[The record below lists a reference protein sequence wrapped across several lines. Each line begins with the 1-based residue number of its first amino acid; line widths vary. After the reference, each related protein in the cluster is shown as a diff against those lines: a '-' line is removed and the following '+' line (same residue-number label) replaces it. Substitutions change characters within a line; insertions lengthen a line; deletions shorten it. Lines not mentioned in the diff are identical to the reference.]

1 MDTKNL
7 LTLKTIVRT
16 GSFQNAAETL
26 GYTPSTI
33 TFQVRQLEQ
42 ELSIKLFEKLGRRM
56 VLTKAGENILPLV
69 DTVLQ
74 SCDTIHNYGKS
85 LEQLQGS
92 LTIAMPET
100 LLIYRMQEV
109 LADFKQQAPNVKLY
123 IQVGNCDKVREE
135 VLSGGIDIGIHYD
148 VCGENNP
155 IRAEVIDYHQ
165 ACLVAYPELPEAE
178 SDFVSAN
185 QVKQVDLINYYAD
198 SIFQNIIDDY
208 LKKKHIL
215 ISTTMELWSI
225 EAIKQNVINQI
236 GIAYLPEVAVKKELE
251 QGKLKKL
258 ALDPDNDQIIPAV
271 CEVHKN
277 KWLSPQM
284 ELFLKLIRETKK

>member
-56 VLTKAGENILPLV
+56 VLTKAGENILPIV

-148 VCGENNP
+148 VCGENNS

-165 ACLVAYPELPEAE
+165 ACLVAYPELPESE

-225 EAIKQNVINQI
+225 EAIKQNVINKI

-251 QGKLKKL
+251 QGKLKKI

>member
-148 VCGENNP
+148 VCGENNSF
-155 IRAEVIDYHQ
+155 RAEVIDYHQ
-165 ACLVAYPELPEAE
+165 ACLVAYPELPESE

-225 EAIKQNVINQI
+225 EAIKQNVINRI

>member
-148 VCGENNP
+148 VCGENNS

-165 ACLVAYPELPEAE
+165 ACLVAYPELPESE

>member
-148 VCGENNP
+148 VCGENNS

-165 ACLVAYPELPEAE
+165 ACLVAYPEISEAE

-258 ALDPDNDQIIPAV
+258 ALDPDNNQIIPAV